1 MAETLPDASRSG
13 AERRRSPRF
22 EALDK
27 LLGILVP
34 YDLPVRIRDVG
45 FGGFS
50 VETVE
55 PLTTGARGPVRFMSP
70 DNWTTELT
78 AESLYCR
85 PSIAADGT
93 PRYVT
98 GFQFINE
105 QAADV
110 RARISE
116 LIAKVTSVRLFE
128 A

>member
-1 MAETLPDASRSG
+1 MGEIPADPGKSG

-27 LLGILVP
+27 LLGILVS

-55 PLTTGARGPVRFMSP
+55 PLTAGARGPVRFMSP
-70 DNWTTELT
+70 DNWTTEI
-78 AESLYCR
+78 AAQSLYCR

-110 RARISE
+110 RSRISE
-116 LIAKVTSVRLFE
+116 LIAKVTSVRVFE